1 MSCKLRIHGPSKH
14 GTYGVS
20 DSTDVLQELIGI
32 GSSED
37 EAVKL
42 AISAIAAKDKV
53 DVSQVMTWRVPGNL
67 PFPKD
72 M

>member
-1 MSCKLRIHGPSKH
+1 MSGKLRIHGPSKH

-20 DSTDVLQELIGI
+20 EATDVFQELIGV

-37 EAVKL
+37 EAARM
-42 AISAIAAKDKV
+42 AIETIAAKDKV
-53 DVSQVMTWRVPGNL
+53 DVSQVMIWRVPGNL

-72 M
+72 T